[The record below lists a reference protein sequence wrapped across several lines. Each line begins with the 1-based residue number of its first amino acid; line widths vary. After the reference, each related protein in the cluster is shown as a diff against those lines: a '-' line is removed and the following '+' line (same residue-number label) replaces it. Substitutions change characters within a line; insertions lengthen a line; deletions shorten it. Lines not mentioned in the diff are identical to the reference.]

1 LENNGLKV
9 NNMLLSLNIAIE
21 NQSIIRRL
29 TAALI
34 FTVLIV
40 SVIAV
45 SAVYLIESQSAI
57 QGLERK
63 ADETLAYL
71 IGTLEVPLWAVDNEG
86 VRSIGRAVSQD
97 ESIERLSIRNESG
110 ENIFF
115 MEKGKESDLINRS
128 GRIFHKQWGL
138 EKPAGDVSVSL
149 TAAKYNES
157 NRQLLF
163 FSILIIFLILT
174 AVVIVTII
182 FIRTS
187 LNKPLKSLNEI
198 TEDFASGKYVTSGHV
213 LPYLEFQPF
222 GKALVD
228 MAEKIEG
235 QIGKVRKAEE
245 AVRKLNAE
253 LEQRVAERTAE
264 LIAAKEQAEDANR
277 VKSVFLSTM
286 SHELRTPLTAILG
299 YTQILKRQNNL
310 FDRQRQ
316 QLEIIHT
323 SGEHLLSLI
332 DDILDMG
339 KIEAQKMEL
348 EELMFDLPSLLG
360 QVFNIA
366 RIKAEE
372 KDLSLV
378 YETSDGLPEYVR
390 GDDCKLKQILLN
402 LLSNAVKYTRR
413 GKVTLRVSYDYGD
426 TGLFRCEVADTGI
439 GIASDKLQT
448 IFEPFTQLAAE
459 GQVREG
465 SGLGLAITKRLVTL
479 MLGRIGTE
487 SELGRGSTFWVEVPL
502 PTASAGEIAVETAR
516 VTVTGYRGERK
527 SILLAE
533 DNITN
538 ASMLVSM
545 LEPLGFEIITAGNG
559 QVAVNLAIEQRPDLV
574 LLDLLMPVMDGF
586 EAVKEMRRRRELDET
601 RIIGISASA
610 TKSMLRDEFIAAC
623 DDFAAKPIQLDTLL
637 EKIGSQLRIVWET
650 ALPLEPV
657 AVLASERETFAL
669 PPLQQMNELHEL
681 AMRGDMREIQAWASA
696 LEKRD
701 NRFSRFADKLRELA
715 KGYKA
720 NAILALIEH
729 HLGKTNEY

>member
-128 GRIFHKQWGL
+128 GRIFHKQWGQ

-149 TAAKYNES
+149 TAAIYNKS

-502 PTASAGEIAVETAR
+502 PTASAGEIAVKTAR